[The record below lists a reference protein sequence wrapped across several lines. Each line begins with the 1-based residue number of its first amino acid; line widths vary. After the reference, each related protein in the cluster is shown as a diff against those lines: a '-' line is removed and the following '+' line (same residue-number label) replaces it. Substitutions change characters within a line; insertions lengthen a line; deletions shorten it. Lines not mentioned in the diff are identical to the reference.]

1 MKIGDIIAVDLYDGQ
16 YMAYKILREDA
27 ATDTV
32 HCLAFQPVAAL
43 PKKKDLP
50 NQRVLSWHVPK
61 GRAELEAKGLL
72 IDHGSVK
79 PNELVGYYEYLKQTD
94 WPLYASETEI
104 DVKVE
109 VARARRHYQKGCAL
123 ADEGQYEPA
132 LKAFSAALDCFPLLY
147 EALDNRGLTQMDLG
161 RFREAISDFDSSLN
175 QNRDSILA
183 LFSKGECYLK
193 LGDYPAAAAIFL
205 ACVEKWPNEEAPRKY
220 LQLTLEAIKM
230 R

>member
-1 MKIGDIIAVDLYDGQ
+1 MN
-16 YMAYKILREDA
+16 
-27 ATDTV
+27 
-32 HCLAFQPVAAL
+32 L
-43 PKKKDLP
+43 PET
-50 NQRVLSWHVPK
+50 RV
-61 GRAELEAKGLL
+61 
-72 IDHGSVK
+72 
-79 PNELVGYYEYLKQTD
+79 D
-94 WPLYASETEI
+94 WPLYASETGI
-104 DVKVE
+104 DVNAEMAK
-109 VARARRHYQKGCAL
+109 ARRHYQKGCAL
-123 ADEGQYEPA
+123 ADEGQYEA
-132 LKAFSAALDCFPLLY
+132 AIKAFSAALDCFPLLY
-147 EALDNRGLTQMDLG
+147 EALDNRGLTNMDLG